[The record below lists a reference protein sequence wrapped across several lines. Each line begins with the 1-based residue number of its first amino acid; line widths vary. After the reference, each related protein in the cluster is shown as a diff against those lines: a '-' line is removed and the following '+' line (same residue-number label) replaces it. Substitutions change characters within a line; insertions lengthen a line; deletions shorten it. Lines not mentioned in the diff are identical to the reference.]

1 MASKK
6 SRPSMSFVLIQK
18 RLSADEENI
27 LRIFLACKKSLSQ
40 AVLDGV
46 EHLPPINELAEL
58 HVEEI

>member
-40 AVLDGV
+40 AVLDGI
-46 EHLPPINELAEL
+46 EHLPQ
-58 HVEEI
+58 